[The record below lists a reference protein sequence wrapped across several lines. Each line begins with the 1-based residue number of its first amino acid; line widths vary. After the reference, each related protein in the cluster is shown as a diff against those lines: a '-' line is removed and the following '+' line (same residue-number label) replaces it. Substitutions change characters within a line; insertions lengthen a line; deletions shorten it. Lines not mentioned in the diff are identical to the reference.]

1 MQYNTGTNLHLTK
14 SDFIWTK
21 RELGTTCDRQYLGG
35 ILQIAHVLLDK
46 YNMTNAMSHMQY
58 DKSNMMNAIWQS
70 NINNAM
76 WLMQC

>member
-1 MQYNTGTNLHLTK
+1 MAFKYERTKQMQYDKGNEKNA
-14 SDFIWTK
+14 IWQI
-21 RELGTTCDRQYLGG
+21 QY
-35 ILQIAHVLLDK
+35 DK

-70 NINNAM
+70 NTNNAM